1 MPLQSILA
9 FLVPKPPK
17 DADELLI
24 SCKLMA
30 DGERRERC
38 ETPVNSQKPE
48 ILAPRKSLTPPWSP
62 HFMDSEFFKA
72 EGRSP
77 EAKESRNIYSDQN
90 AMPQWKRI
98 FDLTIAILAMPV
110 LGICTLF
117 MMVLMKICSPGPVF
131 FTQERVGYKGRRF
144 KIYKFRTMY
153 VGADTRIHQAYF
165 AELMGSQEPMVKLD
179 SRGDAR
185 LIPCGRLIRASGL
198 DELPQLINVVLGDMS
213 VIGPRPCLASE
224 YQQYL
229 PWQTARV
236 NATPGLTGLWQVSGK
251 NHTTFEEMIRLD
263 IEYAQTRSPLLDAKI
278 IFMTVPAILTQL
290 SEVQAPGPKR
300 AIAAMRAQPPLSKVL
315 TGKP

>member
-9 FLVPKPPK
+9 FLVPKPAK
-17 DADELLI
+17 VADQLLI
-24 SCKLMA
+24 SCKQMA
-30 DGERRERC
+30 DGERHERC
-38 ETPVNSQKPE
+38 ETPVNSREPT
-48 ILAPRKSLTPPWSP
+48 ILAPRISLTDPSLSP
-62 HFMDSEFFKA
+62 FMDSEFLKT
-72 EGRSP
+72 ENRGS
-77 EAKESRNIYSDQN
+77 EADESKNIYSEQI
-90 AMPQWKRI
+90 AMPYWKRI
-98 FDLTIAILAMPV
+98 FDLTVAVLAMPV
-110 LGICTLF
+110 LGICTLS
-117 MMVLMKICSPGPVF
+117 MMILMKICSPGPVF
-131 FTQERVGYKGRRF
+131 FTQERIGYKGRRF

-165 AELMGSQEPMVKLD
+165 TELMGSQEPMVKLD

-185 LIPCGRLIRASGL
+185 LIPCGRLIRAAGL

-224 YQQYL
+224 FQQYL
-229 PWQTARV
+229 PWQRARV

-278 IFMTVPAILTQL
+278 VFMTVPAILTQL
-290 SEVQAPGPKR
+290 SEVQTPGPKR
-300 AIAAMRAQPPLSKVL
+300 AIAAMRAQPPLTKVL